1 MSQLL
6 TRDQFREAVFA
17 RDNYSCVFCP
27 ALAVDAHHI
36 LERRLWSDG
45 GYYLNNGASVCEMHH
60 RMCESTEISA
70 SLVRLTAGIT
80 KTVVPPHLYD
90 DVEYDKWG
98 NVILPDGRR
107 LKGELFFDES
117 VQKVIKPYL
126 DLFVQY
132 VKYPRTHHLPWS
144 QNINNDDRIIPSME
158 AFIGQPVVVTE
169 KMDGENTTLYRNYIH
184 ARSLDGRSHESRD
197 WVKQFRSTIAHDIPE
212 GMRICGENLFAKHS
226 IAYNDL
232 PTYFMGFSMW
242 DEKNVCLS
250 WQDTVEWFQLIGI
263 TSVPVL
269 YEGIFDEDTI
279 KSLFNPGEWSNK
291 EGYVLRVAGPIKY
304 GEFKTKVAKFVRK
317 DHIQTVKHWMYGQ
330 RIEKNLL
337 RG

>member
-1 MSQLL
+1 MSHLL
-6 TRDQFREAVFA
+6 TRNQFREAVFA
-17 RDNYSCVFCP
+17 RDNHFCVFCP
-27 ALAVDAHHI
+27 ASAVDAHHI

-45 GYYLNNGASVCEMHH
+45 GYYLDNGASVCEKHH
-60 RMCESTEISA
+60 RMCESTEILPSI
-70 SLVRLTAGIT
+70 VRLTAGIT
-80 KTVVPPHLYD
+80 RTIVPPHLYD

-117 VQKVIKPYL
+117 VQKVIKPFL

-158 AFIGQPVVVTE
+158 AFKGQPVVVTE
-169 KMDGENTTLYRNYIH
+169 KMDGENTTFYRDYIH

-197 WVKQFRSTIAHDIPE
+197 WVKQFRSMIAHDIPE

-232 PTYFMGFSMW
+232 STYFMGFSMW
-242 DEKNVCLS
+242 NEKNICLS

-263 TSVPVL
+263 TPVPVL
-269 YEGIFDEDTI
+269 YEGIFDEQKI
-279 KSLFNPGEWSNK
+279 KSLFDPKEWSNK

>member
-1 MSQLL
+1 MSHLL
-6 TRDQFREAVFA
+6 TRNQFREAVLA
-17 RDNYSCVFCP
+17 RDNYSCIFCP
-27 ALAVDAHHI
+27 APAVDAHHI

-45 GYYLNNGASVCEMHH
+45 GYYLNNGASVCEKHH

-158 AFIGQPVVVTE
+158 AFRGQPVVVTE

-232 PTYFMGFSMW
+232 STYFMGFSMW

-263 TSVPVL
+263 TPVPVL

-330 RIEKNLL
+330 RMEKNLL